1 MDSSKSFLEREGT
14 MSRTRIVILQ
24 MREIIYTAIFAGLG
38 ILLLIILF
46 FMFWPDGKD
55 ESKEQVDNEKTA
67 VYEAGV
73 YNKEMTVG
81 DSVINLQVVLDEEQV
96 KSVEMTNL
104 DDTVSAM
111 YPLMKPSVESISNQL
126 ASGVSLDEVV
136 LSDEGQYTEKMI
148 LNEVDSVLDEH
159 KAK

>member
-1 MDSSKSFLEREGT
+1 

-55 ESKEQVDNEKTA
+55 ENKEQADNGKTA

-73 YNKEMTVG
+73 YSKQMTVG

-96 KSVEMTNL
+96 KSVEMINL

>member
-1 MDSSKSFLEREGT
+1 

-24 MREIIYTAIFAGLG
+24 MREIIYTAVFVGLG

-55 ESKEQVDNEKTA
+55 ENKEQADNGKTV

-73 YNKEMTVG
+73 YSKQMTVG

-96 KSVEMTNL
+96 KSVEMINL

>member
-1 MDSSKSFLEREGT
+1 
-14 MSRTRIVILQ
+14 MSRTRIIILQ
-24 MREIIYTAIFAGLG
+24 MREIIYTAIFVGLG

-55 ESKEQVDNEKTA
+55 ESSESVHNEKTA
-67 VYEAGV
+67 IYEAGV
-73 YNKEMTVG
+73 YNKEMTIG
-81 DSVINLQVVLDEEQV
+81 DSIINLQVILDEEQV

-111 YPLMKPSVESISNQL
+111 YPLMKPSVELISGQL
-126 ASGVSLDEVV
+126 VAGASVDEIV

-148 LNEVDSVLDEH
+148 LNEVNSVLNEH
-159 KAK
+159 KVK

>member
-1 MDSSKSFLEREGT
+1 

-24 MREIIYTAIFAGLG
+24 MREIIYTAVFVGLG

-55 ESKEQVDNEKTA
+55 ENKEQADNVKIA

-73 YNKEMTVG
+73 YSKQMTVG
-81 DSVINLQVVLDEEQV
+81 DSVINLQVALDEEQV
-96 KSVEMTNL
+96 KSVEMINL

-136 LSDEGQYTEKMI
+136 LSDEGQYTEKLI

>member
-1 MDSSKSFLEREGT
+1 

-24 MREIIYTAIFAGLG
+24 MREIIYTAVFVGLG

-55 ESKEQVDNEKTA
+55 ENKEQADNGKTA

-73 YNKEMTVG
+73 YSKQMTVG

-96 KSVEMTNL
+96 KSVEMINL

-111 YPLMKPSVESISNQL
+111 YPIMKPSVESISNQL

>member
-1 MDSSKSFLEREGT
+1 
-14 MSRTRIVILQ
+14 
-24 MREIIYTAIFAGLG
+24 
-38 ILLLIILF
+38 
-46 FMFWPDGKD
+46 MFWPDGKD
-55 ESKEQVDNEKTA
+55 ENKERADNEKTA
-67 VYEAGV
+67 VYEAGI

-111 YPLMKPSVESISNQL
+111 YPLMRPSVESISNQL
-126 ASGVSLDEVV
+126 AAGASLDEVV

-148 LNEVDSVLDEH
+148 LNEVDNVLDEH

>member
-1 MDSSKSFLEREGT
+1 

-24 MREIIYTAIFAGLG
+24 MREIIYTAVFVGLG

-55 ESKEQVDNEKTA
+55 ENKEQADNGKTA

-73 YNKEMTVG
+73 YSKQMTVG

-96 KSVEMTNL
+96 KSVEMINL

-159 KAK
+159 IAK

>member
-1 MDSSKSFLEREGT
+1 

-24 MREIIYTAIFAGLG
+24 MREIIYTAVFVGLG

-55 ESKEQVDNEKTA
+55 ENKEQADNGKTA

-73 YNKEMTVG
+73 YSKQMTVG

-96 KSVEMTNL
+96 KSVEMINL

>member
-1 MDSSKSFLEREGT
+1 

-148 LNEVDSVLDEH
+148 LNEVDNILDEH

>member
-1 MDSSKSFLEREGT
+1 

-55 ESKEQVDNEKTA
+55 ENKERADNEKTA
-67 VYEAGV
+67 VYEAGI
-73 YNKEMTVG
+73 YNKKMTVG

-126 ASGVSLDEVV
+126 AAGASLDEVV

-148 LNEVDSVLDEH
+148 LNEVDNVLDEH

>member
-1 MDSSKSFLEREGT
+1 

-24 MREIIYTAIFAGLG
+24 MREIIYTAVFVGLG
-38 ILLLIILF
+38 ISLLIILF

-55 ESKEQVDNEKTA
+55 ENKEQADNGKTA

-73 YNKEMTVG
+73 YSKQMTVG

-96 KSVEMTNL
+96 KSVEMINL

>member
-1 MDSSKSFLEREGT
+1 
-14 MSRTRIVILQ
+14 MSRTKIVILQ
-24 MREIIYTAIFAGLG
+24 MREIIYTAIFVGLG

-55 ESKEQVDNEKTA
+55 ETASRTENDKTA

-73 YNKEMTVG
+73 YNKEISIG
-81 DSVINLQVVLDEEQV
+81 DSTINLQVTLDEEQV
-96 KSVEMTNL
+96 KSIEMTNL

-126 ASGVSLDEVV
+126 AAGASIDEVV
-136 LSDEGQYTEKMI
+136 LSDEGMYTEKMI
-148 LNEVDSVLDEH
+148 LNEVDTILDEH
-159 KAK
+159 KTN

>member
-1 MDSSKSFLEREGT
+1 

-46 FMFWPDGKD
+46 FMFWPDGK
-55 ESKEQVDNEKTA
+55 K
-67 VYEAGV
+67 
-73 YNKEMTVG
+73 MTVG

-126 ASGVSLDEVV
+126 AAGASLDEVV

-148 LNEVDSVLDEH
+148 LNEVDNVLDEH

>member
-1 MDSSKSFLEREGT
+1 

-24 MREIIYTAIFAGLG
+24 MREIIYTAVFVGLG

-55 ESKEQVDNEKTA
+55 ENKEQADNGKTA

-73 YNKEMTVG
+73 YSKQMTVG
-81 DSVINLQVVLDEEQV
+81 DSVINLQVVLDDEQV
-96 KSVEMTNL
+96 KSVEMINL

>member
-1 MDSSKSFLEREGT
+1 

-24 MREIIYTAIFAGLG
+24 MREIIYTAVFVGLG

-55 ESKEQVDNEKTA
+55 ENKEQADNGKTA

-73 YNKEMTVG
+73 YSKQMTVG

-96 KSVEMTNL
+96 KSVEMINL

-136 LSDEGQYTEKMI
+136 LSDEGQYTEKLI

>member
-1 MDSSKSFLEREGT
+1 

-24 MREIIYTAIFAGLG
+24 MSEIIYTAVFVGLG

-55 ESKEQVDNEKTA
+55 ENKEQADNGKTA

-73 YNKEMTVG
+73 YSKQMTVG

-96 KSVEMTNL
+96 KSVEMINL

>member
-1 MDSSKSFLEREGT
+1 

-24 MREIIYTAIFAGLG
+24 MREIIYTAVFVGLG

-55 ESKEQVDNEKTA
+55 ENKEQADNGKTA

-73 YNKEMTVG
+73 YSKQMTVG
-81 DSVINLQVVLDEEQV
+81 DSVINLQIVLDEEQV
-96 KSVEMTNL
+96 KSVEMINL

>member
-1 MDSSKSFLEREGT
+1 
-14 MSRTRIVILQ
+14 MSRTRIIILQ
-24 MREIIYTAIFAGLG
+24 MREIIYTAIFVGLG

-55 ESKEQVDNEKTA
+55 ESSESASNENEKIA

-73 YNKEMTVG
+73 YNKEMTIG
-81 DSVINLQVVLDEEQV
+81 DSVINLQIILDEEQV

-126 ASGVSLDEVV
+126 VSGASVDEVV

-148 LNEVDSVLDEH
+148 LNEVNSVLNEH
-159 KAK
+159 RAK

>member
-1 MDSSKSFLEREGT
+1 
-14 MSRTRIVILQ
+14 MSRTRIIILQ
-24 MREIIYTAIFAGLG
+24 MREIIYTAIFVGLG

-55 ESKEQVDNEKTA
+55 EGRDRADSQKTA
-67 VYEAGV
+67 IYEAGI
-73 YNKEMTVG
+73 YNKEMTIG
-81 DSVINLQVVLDEEQV
+81 DSVINLQVILDEEQV

-111 YPLMKPSVESISNQL
+111 YPLMKPSVKLISDQL
-126 ASGVSLDEVV
+126 VAGASVDEVV

-148 LNEVDSVLDEH
+148 LNEVSSVLNEH

>member
-1 MDSSKSFLEREGT
+1 

-24 MREIIYTAIFAGLG
+24 MRDIIYTAVFVGLG

-55 ESKEQVDNEKTA
+55 ENKEQADNGKTA

-73 YNKEMTVG
+73 YSKQMTVG

-96 KSVEMTNL
+96 KSVEMINL